1 MTSKGRV
8 KNATK
13 VDAYG
18 LHFRS
23 KLELY
28 TYEAFMKAGIPVKYE
43 PKHFTLLPK
52 FEYLGE
58 KIRPITYLPD
68 FIGRGFVVECKG
80 LIGDSFPLRYKLFKY
95 YLKRHHSKMKCY
107 LVRNHKQVDEMIS
120 DIEFL
125 TEILQISFSN
135 SSSYIAVGI
144 QPRYGLSALSN
155 PLIFR

>member
-1 MTSKGRV
+1 MKTKGRV
-8 KNATK
+8 KNATA

-52 FEYLGE
+52 FEIFGE

-68 FIGRGFVVECKG
+68 FIGRYKGRTFVVECKG
-80 LIGDSFPLRYKLFKY
+80 LVGDAFPIRWKLFKY
-95 YLKRHHSKMKCY
+95 YLKRKRSKMRY
-107 LVRNHKQVDEMIS
+107 YIVRNHKQVDEL
-120 DIEFL
+120 IESIKNGDL
-125 TEILQISFSN
+125 E
-135 SSSYIAVGI
+135 
-144 QPRYGLSALSN
+144 RY
-155 PLIFR
+155 

>member
-1 MTSKGRV
+1 MPKSGKGKV

-80 LIGDSFPLRYKLFKY
+80 LMGDSFPLRYKLFKY

-107 LVRNHKQVDEMIS
+107 LVRNHKQVDEMI
-120 DIEFL
+120 DEL
-125 TEILQISFSN
+125 LKEQN
-135 SSSYIAVGI
+135 NGKA
-144 QPRYGLSALSN
+144 
-155 PLIFR
+155 

>member
-1 MTSKGRV
+1 MKSKGRV
-8 KNATK
+8 KNATA

-28 TYEAFMKAGIPVKYE
+28 TYEAFTKAGISVKYE

-80 LIGDSFPLRYKLFKY
+80 LMGDSFPLRFKLFKY
-95 YLKRHHSKMKCY
+95 YLKKHRSKYKCY
-107 LVRNHKQVDEMIS
+107 LVRNHKQVDEMIE
-120 DIEFL
+120 DI
-125 TEILQISFSN
+125 IKNQKS
-135 SSSYIAVGI
+135 
-144 QPRYGLSALSN
+144 QK
-155 PLIFR
+155 

>member
-1 MTSKGRV
+1 MQKQGGRV
-8 KNATK
+8 KNATS
-13 VDAYG
+13 VDKYG
-18 LHFRS
+18 IHFRS

-68 FIGRGFVVECKG
+68 FIGKGFVVECKG

-95 YLKRHHSKMKCY
+95 YLKRHRSKMTCY
-107 LVRNHKQVDEMIS
+107 LVRNHKQVDEMIK
-120 DIEFL
+120 DIL
-125 TEILQISFSN
+125 MHSN
-135 SSSYIAVGI
+135 HGKKHE
-144 QPRYGLSALSN
+144 
-155 PLIFR
+155 

>member
-1 MTSKGRV
+1 MPKSVSNNKGKV
-8 KNATK
+8 KNVTA

-28 TYEAFMKAGIPVKYE
+28 TYEAFIKADIPVKYE

-68 FIGRGFVVECKG
+68 FVGKGFVVECKG
-80 LIGDSFPLRYKLFKY
+80 LMGDSFPLRYKLFKY

-107 LVRNHKQVDEMIS
+107 LVRNHKQVDEMIAELKVRQENGKQNTKI
-120 DIEFL
+120 D
-125 TEILQISFSN
+125 
-135 SSSYIAVGI
+135 
-144 QPRYGLSALSN
+144 
-155 PLIFR
+155 